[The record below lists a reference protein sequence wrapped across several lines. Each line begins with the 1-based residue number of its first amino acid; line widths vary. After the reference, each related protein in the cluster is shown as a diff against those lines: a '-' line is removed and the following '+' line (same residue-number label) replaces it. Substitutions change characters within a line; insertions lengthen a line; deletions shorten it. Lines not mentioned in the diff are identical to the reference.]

1 MGNDDDAEL
10 ALEFVDAFLDA
21 LRGDGVEGAGGF
33 VHEQDFRFHGKGAGD
48 AQALLLAA
56 GEPER
61 RRVQAV
67 LHLFEDGGAAE
78 AFLHLVGDERFVA
91 LAVDAQAVGHVFKNR
106 LRERRRLLEDHAHAA
121 AQVHHIEIGGVDVLL
136 VQRDQAFGAGA
147 GDKVV
152 HAVEAAEERA
162 LAAS

>member
-1 MGNDDDAEL
+1 MPEPHLRQAAFHPLPPLRSGEGCRQ
-10 ALEFVDAFLDA
+10 LEGEQHVLPD
-21 LRGDGVEGAGGF
+21 AGG
-33 VHEQDFRFHGKGAGD
+33 QD
-48 AQALLLAA
+48 
-56 GEPER
+56 
-61 RRVQAV
+61 
-67 LHLFEDGGAAE
+67 
-78 AFLHLVGDERFVA
+78 VGR
-91 LAVDAQAVGHVFKNR
+91 
-106 LRERRRLLEDHAHAA
+106 LEDHAHAA